1 MKQLKNFV
9 TPLHQKTKRNYI
21 ERMMDDKVNCT
32 LIAKKY
38 DILILSD
45 EIYSELSFEK
55 NFKSIA
61 NYYPEKTIISTGL
74 SKWCGAGGW
83 RLGYFIIPDNLSN
96 ITNQLKVLASETFSS
111 VSAPIQYAAIAAH
124 ENNHDE
130 YINKSKNILKAV
142 GNYVYEKLK
151 SNEVLINKPQGIES
165 FGVIRKLKFRYSF
178 KKIGFAGTL
187 DPLASGL
194 LLVGINKAT
203 KKIPNIHQ
211 EKKSYEVEIR
221 FGASTN
227 TLDSEGRFFKM
238 KSSSHN
244 INERVLHL
252 KKFIGTYQ
260 QKIPDFSA
268 HKLNGK
274 NFYELARD
282 NKVIE
287 HRYKK
292 VSVQSLKVLSSNNS
306 KMRVELNCRSGFYVR
321 AFAEEFANSLGDIAY
336 ASMIKRMK
344 IGTFDINQAIPCF
357 HYFLG

>member
-1 MKQLKNFV
+1 MTKENF
-9 TPLHQKTKRNYI
+9 LN
-21 ERMMDDKVNCT
+21 D
-32 LIAKKY
+32 
-38 DILILSD
+38 
-45 EIYSELSFEK
+45 
-55 NFKSIA
+55 
-61 NYYPEKTIISTGL
+61 
-74 SKWCGAGGW
+74 GW
-83 RLGYFIIPDNLSN
+83 L
-96 ITNQLKVLASETFSS
+96 
-111 VSAPIQYAAIAAH
+111 
-124 ENNHDE
+124 
-130 YINKSKNILKAV
+130 
-142 GNYVYEKLK
+142 
-151 SNEVLINKPQGIES
+151 LINKPQGIES

-203 KKIPNIHQ
+203 KKIPDIHQ

-238 KSSSHN
+238 ESSSHN

-282 NKVIE
+282 NKAIE
-287 HRYKK
+287 DRYKK
-292 VSVQSLKVLSSNNS
+292 VSVQSLKILSSNNS
-306 KMRVELNCRSGFYVR
+306 KMRVELNCYSGFYVR

-336 ASMIKRMK
+336 ASMIKRLK
-344 IGTFDINQAIPCF
+344 IGTFDINQAIPYEKILDF
-357 HYFLG
+357 SSINDLHTNLITI